1 VGFTLLF
8 FLKYLEIL
16 LTSFCDLAG
25 MGGGREDTK
34 AGLTISLP
42 LDESLG
48 LMT

>member
-1 VGFTLLF
+1 MGFALLF
-8 FLKYLEIL
+8 FLKYLEIS

-34 AGLTISLP
+34 AGLTVSLP
-42 LDESLG
+42 LDEALG